1 MNPATHETEGSASAP
16 VLYMALELSNK
27 SWRLALSDGVKRR
40 QVVVPAADLGK
51 LAEAVAKA
59 KERFKLPASARVV
72 SCYEA
77 GRDGFWLHRHLRSVG
92 VENQVVD
99 AASIEVSRRLRHVK
113 TDRLDGERLLVKL
126 IRHHAGE
133 RGGWSVVRVPSIEE
147 EDARHLHREL
157 ERLKRERLAHRMR
170 IQSLLVTQ
178 RVRVTT
184 KSALRLRF
192 GDLTLWDASPLPAE
206 LKAELEREVQ
216 RLALVERQIAALEA
230 ERRERLR
237 EPKTEAERSIVQL
250 MRLGAIGPTSA
261 WLLVMEFFGWRA
273 FRNRRE
279 IAALASLVG
288 TPYSSGDSERDQGI
302 SKAGNRRVR
311 AMIVEIAWLW
321 LRFQPKS
328 ALSQWYQRRF
338 AGGGLRMRRI
348 GIVALARR
356 LLIALWGIPRE
367 RSDSRRRAA
376 HRLGDLTTVS
386 HSTTGACSVE
396 GWSKRP

>member
-1 MNPATHETEGSASAP
+1 MNPATHGTDGSATVP

-27 SWRLALSDGVKRR
+27 SWRLAFSDGVKHR
-40 QVVVPAADLGK
+40 QVAVPAADLMK
-51 LAEAVAKA
+51 LAEAVSKA
-59 KERFKLPASARVV
+59 KERFGMPTSARVV

-77 GRDGFWLHRHLRSVG
+77 GRDGFWLHRYLRSVG
-92 VENQVVD
+92 IENEVVD

-113 TDRLDGERLLVKL
+113 TDRLDGERLLSKL
-126 IRHHAGE
+126 IRHHTGE
-133 RGGWSVVRVPSIEE
+133 RGGWSVVRAPSIEE
-147 EDARHLHREL
+147 EDARRLHREL
-157 ERLKRERLAHRMR
+157 GRMKRERLAHRVRM
-170 IQSLLVTQ
+170 QSLLVVQ
-178 RVRVTT
+178 GIRVRI
-184 KSALRLRF
+184 KGAARLRLET
-192 GDLTLWDASPLPAE
+192 LTLWDGRALPEE
-206 LKAELEREVQ
+206 LRSELEREAQ

-279 IAALASLVG
+279 LAALAGLVG
-288 TPYSSGDSERDQGI
+288 TPYNSGESERDQGI

-321 LRFQPKS
+321 LRFQPRS
-328 ALSQWYQRRF
+328 ALSQWYQSRF

-356 LLIALWGIPRE
+356 LLIALWRYLEDGVIPE
-367 RSDSRRRAA
+367 GA
-376 HRLGDLTTVS
+376 RLIAS
-386 HSTTGACSVE
+386 E
-396 GWSKRP
+396 I

>member
-1 MNPATHETEGSASAP
+1 
-16 VLYMALELSNK
+16 MALELSK
-27 SWRLALSDGVKRR
+27 RIWRLALSDGAKRR
-40 QVVVPAADLGK
+40 QVSVPAADLAK
-51 LAEAVAKA
+51 LTCAVVKA
-59 KERFKLPASARVV
+59 KERFGMPASARVV

-237 EPKTEAERSIVQL
+237 EPKTEAERS
-250 MRLGAIGPTSA
+250 GAS
-261 WLLVMEFFGWRA
+261 
-273 FRNRRE
+273 
-279 IAALASLVG
+279 
-288 TPYSSGDSERDQGI
+288 
-302 SKAGNRRVR
+302 
-311 AMIVEIAWLW
+311 
-321 LRFQPKS
+321 
-328 ALSQWYQRRF
+328 
-338 AGGGLRMRRI
+338 
-348 GIVALARR
+348 
-356 LLIALWGIPRE
+356 
-367 RSDSRRRAA
+367 
-376 HRLGDLTTVS
+376 
-386 HSTTGACSVE
+386 CS
-396 GWSKRP
+396 

>member
-1 MNPATHETEGSASAP
+1 MNPAALRNEDSASVP

-27 SWRLALSDGVKRR
+27 SWRLALSDGARRR
-40 QVVVPAADLGK
+40 QVSVPAADLMQ
-51 LAEAVAKA
+51 LSEAVAKA
-59 KERFKLPASARVV
+59 KERFGMPACARVV

-92 VENQVVD
+92 IENEVID

-113 TDRLDGERLLVKL
+113 TDRLDGDRLLDKL

-133 RGGWSVVRVPSIEE
+133 RGGWSVVRVPSVDE
-147 EDARHLHREL
+147 EDAKRLHREL
-157 ERLKRERLAHRMR
+157 ERLKRERLAHRVRM
-170 IQSLLVTQ
+170 QSLLVMQGIKLKIRGT
-178 RVRVTT
+178 
-184 KSALRLRF
+184 LRL
-192 GDLTLWDASPLPAE
+192 GGLTLWDGRPLPVE
-206 LKAELEREVQ
+206 LKAELEREQQ
-216 RLALVERQIAALEA
+216 RLVLVERQIGSLET
-230 ERRERLR
+230 ERRQRLR

-273 FRNRRE
+273 LRNRRE
-279 IAALASLVG
+279 VAALAGLVG
-288 TPYSSGDSERDQGI
+288 TPYNSGDSERDQGI

-311 AMIVEIAWLW
+311 AMMVEIAWLW

-328 ALSQWYQRRF
+328 ALSQWYHRRF

-356 LLIALWGIPRE
+356 LLIALWRYLADGVIPE
-367 RSDSRRRAA
+367 DA
-376 HRLGDLTTVS
+376 RLIAS
-386 HSTTGACSVE
+386 QI
-396 GWSKRP
+396 